1 MVDKKS
7 TIGYYTFLGEN
18 LVTWRSKKQSL
29 VARSSTEAKFRTMA
43 QGVCE
48 LLCLKIVLEDLKI
61 KWDGPM
67 RLYFDN
73 KSAINIA
80 HNSVQ
85 HDRMKHIKIDKY
97 FIKEKLDSGLIS
109 APYVFTNCQIVDIL
123 TKGLS
128 SMTFHASVSK
138 LGIENIYSLA

>member
-67 RLYFDN
+67 RLYCDN

-109 APYVFTNCQIVDIL
+109 APYVLTNCQLVDIL

-128 SMTFHASVSK
+128 SMTFQASVSK

>member
-7 TIGYYTFLGEN
+7 TIGYYTFFGEN

-29 VARSSTEAKFRTMA
+29 VARSSTEAKFRIMA

-61 KWDGPM
+61 KWDDPM
-67 RLYFDN
+67 RLYCDN
-73 KSAINIA
+73 KSTINIA

-109 APYVFTNCQIVDIL
+109 APYVFTNCQLVEIL

-128 SMTFHASVSK
+128 SMTFQASVSK

>member
-7 TIGYYTFLGEN
+7 TIGYYTFFGEN

-61 KWDGPM
+61 KWDDPM
-67 RLYFDN
+67 RLYCDN
-73 KSAINIA
+73 KSTINIA

-109 APYVFTNCQIVDIL
+109 APYVFTNCQLVDIL

-128 SMTFHASVSK
+128 SMTFQASVSK